1 MLHGGTFTAL
11 NVCIRKE
18 EMLKSQYLCFYLKRL
33 EKSQNEIEK
42 EKAKKG
48 MTVNGI
54 ENKS

>member
-1 MLHGGTFTAL
+1 MLHRGTFTAL

-48 MTVNGI
+48 VTVNGI
-54 ENKS
+54 ESKS